1 MATIMVPLDGSS
13 FAEHAVPV
21 AGGIARAAG
30 ARIHLVQV
38 HEAPL
43 VAAAPDMMVPYDA
56 KWDAT
61 IRRQEQEYLQ
71 GMANRISE
79 RWGVP
84 TRAELLDGPP
94 AMALSVYAREMDID
108 TIVMTT
114 HGRGGLSRMWLGS
127 VADGVIRRS
136 GVPVLVLRPESD
148 AVDMDAELRPRH
160 VLIPMDGS
168 ELSRGVLDRAVWLG
182 SLFGARYTLLRVAL
196 PVPLIR
202 APFPAS
208 SDTEFMEKVVAEQ
221 QEWAQRDLDEAA
233 APLRERDLDVDVV
246 VVSGPVPASA
256 ILDHAATNAVDL
268 IAIATHGRGGW
279 SRLALGSVADK
290 VLRGATMPLL
300 LYRPPAN
307 NGQERTREDSAVQQ
321 AG

>member
-21 AGGIARAAG
+21 AGGIARASG

-38 HEAPL
+38 HETPL

-61 IRRQEQEYLQ
+61 VRRQEQEYLQ
-71 GMANRISE
+71 GMANRIAE
-79 RWGVP
+79 RWGVSA
-84 TRAELLDGPP
+84 RAELVDGPS
-94 AMALSVYAREMDID
+94 AMALSAYAREMEID

-114 HGRGGLSRMWLGS
+114 HGRGGLSRVWLGS

-136 GVPVLVLRPESD
+136 GVPVLVLRPETE

-168 ELSRGVLDRAVWLG
+168 DLARGVLERAVWLG
-182 SLFGARYTLLRVAL
+182 SLFGARYTLLRIAL

-208 SDTEFMEKVVAEQ
+208 SDTEFLEKVIGEQ
-221 QEWAQRDLDEAA
+221 HDLAQRDLEEAA
-233 APLRERDLDVDVV
+233 APLRERGLDVEVV
-246 VVSGPVPASA
+246 VVSEPIPASA
-256 ILDHAATNAVDL
+256 ILNYATTNAVDL

-290 VLRGATMPLL
+290 VLRGATMPVL
-300 LYRPPAN
+300 LYRPPAT
-307 NGQERTREDSAVQQ
+307 NGHERAREDSAVQQ

>member
-21 AGGIARAAG
+21 AGGIARASA

-38 HEAPL
+38 HETPL
-43 VAAAPDMMVPYDA
+43 VAAAPDLMVPYDP

-61 IRRQEQEYLQ
+61 ARRQEQEYLQ
-71 GMANRISE
+71 GMANRIAE

-84 TRAELLDGPP
+84 ARAELVDGPA
-94 AMALSVYAREMDID
+94 AMSLAAYAREMDID
-108 TIVMTT
+108 MIVMTT
-114 HGRGGLSRMWLGS
+114 HGRSGLSRAWLGS
-127 VADGVIRRS
+127 VADGVVRRS
-136 GVPVLVLRPESD
+136 GVPVLALRPENEQ
-148 AVDMDAELRPRH
+148 VDMEAELRPRH

-168 ELSRGVLDRAVWLG
+168 DLSRGVLDRAVWLG
-182 SLFGARYTLLRVAL
+182 SLFGARFTLLRVAL

-221 QEWAQRDLDEAA
+221 RDWAQRDLSDAA
-233 APLRERDLDVDVV
+233 APLRERNLDVEVA
-246 VVSGPVPASA
+246 VVSQPVPAAA
-256 ILDHAATNAVDL
+256 ILEYASTHAVDL

-290 VLRGATMPLL
+290 VLRGATMPVL
-300 LYRPPAN
+300 LYRPPAT
-307 NGQERTREDSAVQQ
+307 NGHDRAREDAAAQH